1 MNLIS
6 MTKFTRKKGNITKS
20 RKKAASAR
28 RDIIL
33 LKRATVSHP
42 LKKASLT
49 VVKKVDMIIKQRK
62 IKRQKNKDKRKF
74 NNHRFLPTSN
84 RLNTIN
90 LGFNSSKM

>member
-1 MNLIS
+1 MNSIS
-6 MTKFTRKKGNITKS
+6 MIKFTRKKGNITRS
-20 RKKAASAR
+20 RRKAASAR

-33 LKRATVSHP
+33 LKRATVRHP

-49 VVKKVDMIIKQRK
+49 VVKKVNMIIKQRK

-74 NNHRFLPTSN
+74 NNHRFLHTSKPPY
-84 RLNTIN
+84 TIN